1 MERLRMTKGTRDM
14 TRDTPVP
21 RLPLILLVLALS
33 TPPAMAQT
41 LPWPTDPPRA
51 AGTPAAT
58 AAPAPMTGA
67 PVAAPPPMMGSPMAA
82 PRPMPG
88 PPSGA
93 QQECVTKFTQLRSDV
108 EKSREVLDKV
118 AASSRSK
125 SDKTAAREEV
135 CKAITNYAAAEGKWT
150 KFIVDNTAR
159 CGIPP
164 EVGKQ
169 ASAGHG
175 KTQATRKSVC
185 AAGPAGGGAPAAP
198 SLSDALGTSRQPL
211 RGDSSTTR
219 GTFDTLSGS
228 AIAR

>member
-1 MERLRMTKGTRDM
+1 MEHWLTTEGNRDM
-14 TRDTPVP
+14 TADTPVP
-21 RLPLILLVLALS
+21 RLPLILVVIALS
-33 TPPAMAQT
+33 TCGASAQT
-41 LPWPTDPPRA
+41 MPWPTDPP
-51 AGTPAAT
+51 PASGAPAPM
-58 AAPAPMTGA
+58 AAPAPMMGA
-67 PVAAPPPMMGSPMAA
+67 PMAT

-93 QQECVTKFTQLRSDV
+93 QQECMTQFTQLRTNV
-108 EKSREVLDKV
+108 EKFRDVLDKV

-125 SDKTAAREEV
+125 SEKKASREDV

-169 ASAGHG
+169 ASAGHA
-175 KTQATRKSVC
+175 KTQGVRQKIC

>member
-1 MERLRMTKGTRDM
+1 MERLRTTKGNQDM
-14 TRDTPVP
+14 TADTLVP
-21 RLPLILLVLALS
+21 RLPLLLLVLALS
-33 TPPAMAQT
+33 APTAMAQT

-51 AGTPAAT
+51 AGAPAATPAPAPMIGAPT
-58 AAPAPMTGA
+58 AAPA
-67 PVAAPPPMMGSPMAA
+67 PMMGSPMAT
-82 PRPMPG
+82 PRPMQG
-88 PPSGA
+88 PPPTAA
-93 QQECVTKFTQLRSDV
+93 QQECMTKFTELRTNV
-108 EKSREVLDKV
+108 EKLRDVLDKV

-125 SDKTAAREEV
+125 SDKKASREDV

-150 KFIVDNTAR
+150 KYIVDNSAR

-169 ASAGHG
+169 VKTGHA
-175 KTQATRKSVC
+175 KTQSVRKNIC
-185 AAGPAGGGAPAAP
+185 AAGPAGGAPPAP